1 MLFPAQQAAAGAA
14 QRRRGGGGGVKEK
27 VQAQQRRKAAEM
39 IAAKD
44 GAATPTSDSSSARTA
59 NPAPATHSGAGPAA
73 SQGGAGSGG
82 RGGWVHVSDQRNPP
96 DWGRIAYP
104 EDIFGSVEVDGEGKF
119 VGENGGYQ
127 EGGAYR
133 ICTRDGILGLSTFL
147 RGKVVEALEGLEK
160 SAEGKGR

>member
-1 MLFPAQQAAAGAA
+1 M
-14 QRRRGGGGGVKEK
+14 
-27 VQAQQRRKAAEM
+27 AQQRRKAAEA

-44 GAATPTSDSSSARTA
+44 AASTPTTPSSSSANSS
-59 NPAPATHSGAGPAA
+59 NPAPPTHTGAGPAA

-104 EDIFGSVEVDGEGKF
+104 EDIFGSVEVDGEGRF

-133 ICTRDGILGLSTFL
+133 LFTRDGVLGLSPFL
-147 RGKVVEALEGLEK
+147 RGKVVEVLEGLEK
-160 SAEGKGR
+160 SAKEQGGR